1 MLKKS
6 LGGLSLFVFVFMFTA
21 YPLIVV
27 KTADAGHNVVYDR
40 THTVYYVCANGGGE
54 AYSVTYENRI
64 EESYNHPPTTPV
76 LTWKVEPGTG
86 FRYQVW
92 VDEHTSHNVTYNDL
106 TTSETRTAW
115 NHWKCR

>member
-27 KTADAGHNVVYDR
+27 KTADATNNVIYDR
-40 THTVYYVCANGGGE
+40 SHTMYYMCTNGGGL
-54 AYSVTYENRI
+54 AYSVTHENKTGN
-64 EESYNHPPTTPV
+64 EYNHPSDTPV

-92 VDEHTSHNVTYNDL
+92 EDEHTDHNTTYNNL
-106 TTSETRTAW
+106 TTSETRTTW
-115 NHWKCR
+115 DHWKCR